1 MKTRYSQISLEE
13 RLKIERWRHVKVSI
27 DEIAAKLGRH
37 RSTIFRELKR
47 NHFQDISMPK
57 VVGYFA
63 MAANLATQSRRSK
76 KRKLIKHPALQ
87 QDVVN
92 WIKNDGWT
100 PEQIAGHLK
109 LIQASVRVCQETI
122 YRFVYSK
129 EGMKDDLW
137 WYLPEHRKKR
147 QPRRA
152 RKRMPPKIRPE
163 NNILFRPDI
172 ITNRKQFGHW
182 EGDLMLFQ
190 QKFGQGNVTSLV
202 ERFSRFTV
210 LLKNSNKKTKNVMDC
225 LIDVM
230 STLPFMARR
239 SVTFDRGS
247 EFMGWPHLE
256 AEVGAQVWFCD
267 PSAPWQKGTVE
278 NTNRRARRWLPREL
292 NPKTLTDH
300 ELQIIFDRLN
310 ATPRKCLGWKTP
322 AQVFREN
329 ILEEAA

>member
-152 RKRMPPKIRPE
+152 RKRMSPKIRPE

-210 LLKNSNKKTKNVMDC
+210 LLKNSNKKTKT
-225 LIDVM
+225 
-230 STLPFMARR
+230 SWTA
-239 SVTFDRGS
+239 
-247 EFMGWPHLE
+247 
-256 AEVGAQVWFCD
+256 
-267 PSAPWQKGTVE
+267 
-278 NTNRRARRWLPREL
+278 
-292 NPKTLTDH
+292 
-300 ELQIIFDRLN
+300 
-310 ATPRKCLGWKTP
+310 
-322 AQVFREN
+322 
-329 ILEEAA
+329 